1 MRPRTKSRGLRVDRE
16 RAVYVD
22 HADTLKGIAM
32 EAQEHESPSVSVHVP
47 IGAIYGVIKREG
59 QEKGHWTRI
68 GTAFVNRDGSI
79 NLRFDLFVTD
89 PKMTI
94 QVRWKENEED

>member
-1 MRPRTKSRGLRVDRE
+1 MQAEEQTSL
-16 RAVYVD
+16 
-22 HADTLKGIAM
+22 
-32 EAQEHESPSVSVHVP
+32 EAPTRSPVGV
-47 IGAIYGVIKREG
+47 IYGIIKRDG

-79 NLRFDLFVTD
+79 NLRFDLFLTD

-94 QVRWKENEED
+94 QVRWKEDDED

>member
-1 MRPRTKSRGLRVDRE
+1 MQEEERTSQNTSPR
-16 RAVYVD
+16 
-22 HADTLKGIAM
+22 
-32 EAQEHESPSVSVHVP
+32 SPVGV
-47 IGAIYGVIKREG
+47 IYGVIQREG
-59 QEKGHWTRI
+59 QDKGHWTRI

-94 QVRWKENEED
+94 QVRWKEEEDD